1 MPFRRPHESDPVVRK
16 LVRDLVVW
24 LMAIGVELACRKLLQ
39 EFGEDLGLSGAR
51 VRWAHGYMSILV
63 YCTLLSFAT
72 FSTGEVLSIG
82 LRRLLRELTKLVS
95 QFRAF
100 FSAFDSRGGEE

>member
-1 MPFRRPHESDPVVRK
+1 MPSRRPHESDSVVRK

-24 LMAIGVELACRKLLQ
+24 LLAIGVELACRKLLQ

-82 LRRLLRELTKLVS
+82 LPRLLKELTKLVG
-95 QFRAF
+95 QFQVFFNAF
-100 FSAFDSRGGEE
+100 RGRGDEG

>member
-1 MPFRRPHESDPVVRK
+1 MSSRRSHESDSVVRK

-24 LMAIGVELACRKLLQ
+24 LIAVGVELACRKLLQ
-39 EFGEDLGLSGAR
+39 EFGEDLGLSGPR
-51 VRWAHGYMSILV
+51 LRWAHGYMSMLI

-82 LRRLLRELTKLVS
+82 MRRLLKELTKLVA
-95 QFRAF
+95 QLRAF
-100 FSAFDSRGGEE
+100 LSAFDSRGGEE

>member
-1 MPFRRPHESDPVVRK
+1 MPSRRQHESDSVVRK

-24 LMAIGVELACRKLLQ
+24 LVAIGVELACRKLLQ
-39 EFGEDLGLSGAR
+39 QFGENLGLSSQR
-51 VRWAHGYMSILV
+51 VRWAHGYMSMLV

-82 LRRLLRELTKLVS
+82 LRRLLRELTKLVG
-95 QFRAF
+95 QLRAF
-100 FSAFDSRGGEE
+100 FSAFESRRGEE